1 MKLDISGSTKAKLIV
16 AASVS
21 FSIFSGSQLALNYAR
36 NVEPSSV
43 TYDKYYSSYSNSSV
57 IRLSDGENEYFI
69 DEEQFDSLL
78 DTASAGDS
86 CVIDGKHFGK
96 EEVEQ
101 AVVYHDFVLDKRN
114 KIFTWFPF
122 TLGSINVSSILV
134 FAFWNF
140 TRKSKDKELVK

>member
-1 MKLDISGSTKAKLIV
+1 MKLDISGSTKMKLII

-86 CVIDGKHFGK
+86 CVIDGKHFDK
-96 EEVEQ
+96 AEIEQ

-114 KIFTWFPF
+114 KIFTWIPF
-122 TLGSINVSSILV
+122 TLCFINVSVILV
-134 FAFWNF
+134 FSFWNF
-140 TRKSKDKELVK
+140 TRKSKDKKLVK